1 MAISGVIYSYTTGGQ
16 GVATLDSLEAIISRI
31 SPEETPLFTMLETI
45 PAINTKHE
53 WIEDVLRGNTGVLGA
68 AMTAACVSMRVA
80 DAANRI
86 PCTTNYPVMIRVD
99 EEIMKAYVRVTNKL
113 TVQRGY
119 NSTTTAAHSS
129 NATVEIIADL
139 GLEGADARTADARTR
154 TRPYNMTQFFD
165 GTILVSDTQQAIES
179 AGIVPTE
186 ADYQAAIQMTQLKIQ
201 VEKAMLNGTRVDGST
216 STFRSMGGLWHYIST
231 NKTNASSS
239 AVTKAN
245 IEADTKSC
253 YDAGGKPSVLMCN
266 STQLN
271 KIMNLYTDRI
281 RSTPETIFG
290 GANITRIITPFAA
303 GGEMALIPNQFVA
316 QHEYYILDMSKL
328 KKAALIS
335 FRTIDIAR
343 TGSAVK
349 MQVQGEYTLVCKN
362 EAAHA
367 RRYGLAIT

>member
-1 MAISGVIYSYTTGGQ
+1 MAISGVTYSYTTGGQ
-16 GVATLDSLEAIISRI
+16 GLVTLDSLEAIISRI

-53 WIEDVLRGNTGVLGA
+53 WVEDALRGMTGVLGA
-68 AMTAACVSMRVA
+68 AMTAACVSLRIA
-80 DAANRI
+80 DAANKV
-86 PCTTNYPVMIRVD
+86 PCSTNYPVMLRVD
-99 EEIMKAYVRVTNKL
+99 EEIMKAYGRVTNVL
-113 TVQRGY
+113 TVTRKY
-119 NSTTTAAHSS
+119 NSTASAAHSS
-129 NATVEIIADL
+129 SAAVEIIADL
-139 GLEGADARTADARTR
+139 GIEGADARTADARTR

-165 GTILVSDTQQAIES
+165 GTILVSDTQQAVES
-179 AGIVPTE
+179 AGIVNTE
-186 ADYQAAIQMTQLKIQ
+186 ADYQAAIQMQQLKIQ
-201 VEKAMLNGTRVDGST
+201 VEKAMINGTRVDGST
-216 STFRSMGGLWHYIST
+216 SAFRSMGGLWHYLST
-231 NKTNASSS
+231 NKSNASSL

-245 IEADTKSC
+245 IEADTKLC

-281 RSTPETIFG
+281 RSTPEGIFG

-303 GGEMALIPNQFVA
+303 GGELALIPNQFVA

-328 KKAALIS
+328 KKAALIP

-349 MQVQGEYTLVCKN
+349 MQVQGEYCLVLKN

-367 RRYGLAIT
+367 RRYGLATT